1 MTMRWTIRAKLTA
14 LVLAVLLPLM
24 AAAGVKF
31 WIEVEQGRESAQS
44 DMIECASAV
53 AQLFDEILTGQ
64 IENLEALAG
73 ARAPDRI
80 RSEDLVDAATRIKR
94 HHGFVHRLVAVLPDG
109 TITAASDPP
118 GAVSPAPFAAREVL
132 RAGLRDRQ
140 AQVGAPQPGS
150 TDGRLMVP
158 IVVPILARSG
168 APLGAVA
175 AEIDLAALSAY
186 LDHVPLMHGTSATI
200 VTGSGVLVAR
210 TGTNPASLGRA
221 LQVPGPAEP
230 LIRERA
236 GVAEWRWEDEVNK
249 LTAAAPM
256 ARAPWVALG
265 SIPRDLA
272 YAPATAGLRRNV
284 IGLGV
289 VTLAALGLAWLI
301 SRRMTR
307 SVRTLIDGARGLA
320 AGTGRPITVPTADE
334 LGELAAQLN
343 HSMDERRAAEAAV
356 AARQHRIRALADVN
370 RSISQQLDLE
380 PLLQQITRAVA
391 QLTGAHNAV
400 LWEVDPAG
408 QTLRRRAEATD
419 PSVSFVDLPAV
430 LSFEQ
435 GGAGWI
441 ARHRQTLFLKDIAT
455 DARIVGTAWALSH
468 DLAAFAGA
476 PVVAG
481 DELLGVL
488 TLNLKRGML
497 PEGDDRMLLSSF
509 ASQAAVAINNA
520 RLFAE
525 AEARRR
531 VAETLRDLGRA
542 LSRALDVNVVA
553 RLVADGVCTLLGGQ
567 ESGLFRLESDSG
579 DLVSLALSGDIG
591 PAAGPS
597 LTLPAGTGASAL
609 AIRERRP
616 VTTTDILR
624 DPRITLL
631 PDLRALIELSPHR
644 SVMSVPLGVKDVV
657 IGALAVADRA
667 GRIFDAEE
675 IRIAQAFADQAA
687 LALDNARLYE
697 EAHQRV
703 RHLDSLRDVVEQ
715 ILVPISLEERL
726 TVIAGKAAELFGAD
740 RAAIALRDEERDAL
754 VVRAGHGLA
763 EGEVGREL
771 RPHAGVLSL
780 AATTRAGALV
790 NDYQAWP
797 QRDPYVVET
806 YTRRPD
812 LAVIGYPLLIREQ
825 LIGAIA
831 VGLHTPGR
839 RFVRADL
846 DRLASLAVPAALAI
860 EHSRLY
866 DELQARVRELE
877 ATQAQLLQA
886 GKLSAVGQLVSGVA
900 HELNNPLSVILG
912 YAQLLSA
919 RDLPAELRRPVEMML
934 AQGGRMAK
942 IVQSLLL
949 FSRQRKAERGAVDV
963 REAIEQPLS
972 LRATQLMLS
981 GVRVSA
987 TYGEGVPPAEG
998 DAHQLQ
1004 QVFLNLILN
1013 AEQAILGNRVGGQR
1027 VGDAIR
1033 LTTGVRVDQ
1042 GQTWVMI
1049 TVADN
1054 GPGIPRDALPR
1065 IFEPFFTTKKVGE
1078 GTGLGLSVSYG
1089 IIQQH
1094 GGRLSVQSR
1103 PGHTVFTIELP
1114 AAASPLHPRAA
1125 ERAAVA
1131 GTGAGRGRHALVVDD
1146 EPGVL
1151 DLVAAL
1157 LRQAGWQVA
1166 TATGG
1171 RDALERLRGANY
1183 DLVLADM
1190 RMPDG
1195 SGEDLYRAVASERGE
1210 LTERFL
1216 FMTGDTANPEAWRFI
1231 EATHA
1236 SVIEKP
1242 FTAQA
1247 LLSAVERVAA

>member
-1 MTMRWTIRAKLTA
+1 MRWTIRAKLTA
-14 LVLAVLLPLM
+14 LVFAVLLPLM

-31 WIEVEQGRESAQS
+31 WLEVEQGRESAQS

-53 AQLFDEILTGQ
+53 AQLFDEILIGQ

-73 ARAPDRI
+73 ARSPDRI

-118 GAVSPAPFAAREVL
+118 SGASPAPFAARDVL

-140 AQVGAPQPGS
+140 AQVGAPQPSS

-158 IVVPILARSG
+158 IVVPMLARSG

-175 AEIDLAALSAY
+175 AEIDLTALSAY
-186 LDHVPLMHGTSATI
+186 LDRVPLMHGTSATI
-200 VTGSGVLVAR
+200 VTGSGVLVVR
-210 TGTNPASLGRA
+210 TGANQASLGRA
-221 LQVPGPAEP
+221 LQGPGPAEP

-236 GVAEWRWEDEVNK
+236 GVAEWRWEDGVNR

-265 SIPRDLA
+265 SISRDLA

-284 IGLGV
+284 IGLGI
-289 VTLAALGLAWLI
+289 VTLVALGAAWLI

-343 HSMDERRAAEAAV
+343 QSMDERRAAEAAV
-356 AARQHRIRALADVN
+356 AARQHRIRALADIN

-408 QTLRRRAEATD
+408 QTLRRRTATTD
-419 PSVSFVDLPAV
+419 PSVGSVDLPPV
-430 LSFEQ
+430 LTFEQ

-441 ARHRQTLFLKDIAT
+441 ARHRQALFVEDVAT
-455 DARIVGTAWALSH
+455 DARIVAAAWALSH
-468 DLAAFAGA
+468 DLVAFAGA

-497 PEGDDRMLLSSF
+497 PQGDERMLLSSF

-531 VAETLRDLGRA
+531 VAETLGDLGRA

-567 ESGLFRLESDSG
+567 ASGLFRLEADSG

-616 VTTTDILR
+616 VTTTDILT

-631 PDLRALIELSPHR
+631 PDVRALIEGSPHR
-644 SVMSVPLGVKDVV
+644 SVISVPLVVKDVV

-667 GRIFDAEE
+667 GRIFEAEE
-675 IRIAQAFADQAA
+675 IRTAQAFADQAA

-697 EAHQRV
+697 EAHHRV

-715 ILVPISLEERL
+715 ILVPISLEGRL

-740 RAAIALRDEERDAL
+740 RAAIALRDGERDAL

-771 RPHAGVLSL
+771 RPDAGVLSL
-780 AATTRAGALV
+780 AATTRAGTLV

-797 QRDPYVVET
+797 QRDPYVIET

-812 LAVIGYPLLIREQ
+812 LAVIGYPLMIRDQ

-866 DELQARVRELE
+866 EELQARVRELE

-919 RDLPAELRRPVEMML
+919 RDLPADVRRPVEMML

-981 GVRVSA
+981 GIRVSA

-1033 LTTGVRVDQ
+1033 ITTGVRVDQ
-1042 GQTWVMI
+1042 EQTWVVI

-1054 GPGIPRDALPR
+1054 GPGIPRDALRR

-1089 IIQQH
+1089 IVQQH
-1094 GGRLSVQSR
+1094 GGRLSVESR

-1114 AAASPLHPRAA
+1114 AATSPLHPRAA

-1157 LRQAGWQVA
+1157 LRQAGWEVA

-1236 SVIEKP
+1236 PVIEKP

>member
-1 MTMRWTIRAKLTA
+1 M
-14 LVLAVLLPLM
+14 
-24 AAAGVKF
+24 
-31 WIEVEQGRESAQS
+31 E
-44 DMIECASAV
+44 
-53 AQLFDEILTGQ
+53 
-64 IENLEALAG
+64 
-73 ARAPDRI
+73 
-80 RSEDLVDAATRIKR
+80 
-94 HHGFVHRLVAVLPDG
+94 
-109 TITAASDPP
+109 
-118 GAVSPAPFAAREVL
+118 
-132 RAGLRDRQ
+132 
-140 AQVGAPQPGS
+140 
-150 TDGRLMVP
+150 
-158 IVVPILARSG
+158 
-168 APLGAVA
+168 
-175 AEIDLAALSAY
+175 
-186 LDHVPLMHGTSATI
+186 
-200 VTGSGVLVAR
+200 
-210 TGTNPASLGRA
+210 
-221 LQVPGPAEP
+221 
-230 LIRERA
+230 
-236 GVAEWRWEDEVNK
+236 
-249 LTAAAPM
+249 
-256 ARAPWVALG
+256 
-265 SIPRDLA
+265 
-272 YAPATAGLRRNV
+272 
-284 IGLGV
+284 
-289 VTLAALGLAWLI
+289 
-301 SRRMTR
+301 
-307 SVRTLIDGARGLA
+307 
-320 AGTGRPITVPTADE
+320 
-334 LGELAAQLN
+334 
-343 HSMDERRAAEAAV
+343 
-356 AARQHRIRALADVN
+356 
-370 RSISQQLDLE
+370 
-380 PLLQQITRAVA
+380 
-391 QLTGAHNAV
+391 
-400 LWEVDPAG
+400 
-408 QTLRRRAEATD
+408 
-419 PSVSFVDLPAV
+419 
-430 LSFEQ
+430 
-435 GGAGWI
+435 
-441 ARHRQTLFLKDIAT
+441 DIAT
-455 DARIVGTAWALSH
+455 DARIVGAAWALSH
-468 DLAAFAGA
+468 DLVAFAGA

-488 TLNLKRGML
+488 TLNLKRGTL
-497 PEGDDRMLLSSF
+497 PQGDDRMLLSSF

-531 VAETLRDLGRA
+531 AAETLRDLGRA
-542 LSRALDVNVVA
+542 LSQALDVNIVA

-567 ESGLFRLESDSG
+567 ESGLFLIEAESG
-579 DLVSLALSGDIG
+579 DLVSLALSGDVG

-609 AIRERRP
+609 AIRERAPGDDDGHIGGCPHHAALRP
-616 VTTTDILR
+616 A
-624 DPRITLL
+624 
-631 PDLRALIELSPHR
+631 RAHR
-644 SVMSVPLGVKDVV
+644 
-657 IGALAVADRA
+657 
-667 GRIFDAEE
+667 
-675 IRIAQAFADQAA
+675 RIAAPGRHVRAA
-687 LALDNARLYE
+687 RGEGRGDRGARRGRSGWPHLRSRRDSQSRRPSRTRPHWRSTTRALYE

-740 RAAIALRDEERDAL
+740 RATIALRDEERDAL
-754 VVRAGHGLA
+754 VIRAGHGLA

-771 RPHAGVLSL
+771 RPDAGVLSL
-780 AATTRAGALV
+780 ATATRGGALV

-797 QRDPYVVET
+797 QRDPFVIQT
-806 YTRRPD
+806 YTERPAV
-812 LAVIGYPLLIREQ
+812 AVIGYPLMIRDQ
-825 LIGAIA
+825 IIGAIS
-831 VGLHTPGR
+831 VGRHRPEQ

-866 DELQARVRELE
+866 EELANRVRDLE

-919 RDLPAELRRPVEMML
+919 RDLPPELRRPVEMML

-987 TYGEGVPPAEG
+987 TYGEGVPAAEG

-1013 AEQAILGNRVGGQR
+1013 AEQAILGSRVGGQR

-1033 LTTGVRVDQ
+1033 VTTGVRVDE
-1042 GQTWVMI
+1042 GQTWVVI

-1054 GPGIPRDALPR
+1054 GPGIPRDALSR

-1094 GGRLSVQSR
+1094 GGRLSVESR

-1114 AAASPLHPRAA
+1114 AATSPLPSRNA
-1125 ERAAVA
+1125 ELAEVA

-1157 LRQAGWQVA
+1157 LRQAGWEVA

-1195 SGEDLYRAVASERGE
+1195 SGEDLYRALASERGD